1 MYKNPWTLGN
11 QVPVGSKI
19 RSKKATRKPKRAIIS
34 LILILYFKE
43 GGRINFFV
51 YFVQDC
57 ACVVVNP
64 CVSRINLRPSH
75 PWYCSNYILQNGN
88 MHTEQD
94 TSSWRLS
101 SKVFK
106 SMEKV
111 GHKLSLEI
119 LRGAVGWCSQ
129 KRPKRSCLLAQ
140 TKLYFGHRSNSVLTC
155 FEFWRHEESK
165 NNHYFWE
172 LIICLQSINF
182 LKYL

>member
-1 MYKNPWTLGN
+1 MSRGNTL
-11 QVPVGSKI
+11 
-19 RSKKATRKPKRAIIS
+19 
-34 LILILYFKE
+34 
-43 GGRINFFV
+43 
-51 YFVQDC
+51 
-57 ACVVVNP
+57 
-64 CVSRINLRPSH
+64 INLRPSH

-119 LRGAVGWCSQ
+119 LRGAVSWCSQ
-129 KRPKRSCLLAQ
+129 KAPKRSCLLAQ

-182 LKYL
+182 YEIFIKPQVAQAYYPIEIQSRQIKLAYSNWQSYHSYEFSTNCKMSHENRFILFWLLKERNVH